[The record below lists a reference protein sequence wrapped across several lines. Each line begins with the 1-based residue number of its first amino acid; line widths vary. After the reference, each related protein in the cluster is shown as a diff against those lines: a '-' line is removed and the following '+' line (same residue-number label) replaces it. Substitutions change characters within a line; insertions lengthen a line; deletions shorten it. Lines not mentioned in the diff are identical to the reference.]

1 MEMIYFIITLS
12 IIGVCVLGPFLIVY
26 CPEIVGEVKKKK
38 IAKRALVNGPK
49 QCLMFSELKKGDFV
63 WELMYDDSM
72 ATCMVKNVDYDFN
85 HKHEIKFINIEL
97 IHPDFYYGRTINIP
111 AKFAKSY
118 EYMNNYTLYKDAK
131 LRHDAIM
138 KKKEAELNK
147 IKTATKSDINN
158 AVEDVIKNLRDFENK
173 VKS

>member
-1 MEMIYFIITLS
+1 MGMVYFIITLS
-12 IIGVCVLGPFLIVY
+12 IIGVCVLGPFLIVC

-138 KKKEAELNK
+138 KKKEADLNK

>member
-12 IIGVCVLGPFLIVY
+12 IIGVCVLGPFLIVC

>member
-1 MEMIYFIITLS
+1 MEMIYFIITLA
-12 IIGVCVLGPFLIVY
+12 IIGVCVLGPFLIVC